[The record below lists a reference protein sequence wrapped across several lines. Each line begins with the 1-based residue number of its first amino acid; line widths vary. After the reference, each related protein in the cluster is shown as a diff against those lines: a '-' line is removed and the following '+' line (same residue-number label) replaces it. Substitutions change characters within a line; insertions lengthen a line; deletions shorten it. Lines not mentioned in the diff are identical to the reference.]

1 MASDAAAQ
9 NVPPNSTNDPI
20 KPAARFAFVDGL
32 RGLAALGIALY
43 HTWRYEPAMTTNPL
57 TYASND
63 LVRLLCR
70 EPCGRTSVVCVCRGS
85 ERPLV
90 LAEESPSAITVQSE
104 SGQRL
109 GGTPSDLPPSI
120 ASAVPV
126 TMLAASL
133 TRYRIAAAISSGRLM
148 RPNA

>member
-70 EPCGRTSVVCVCRGS
+70 EPCGRTSVVCVRRGS
-85 ERPLV
+85 ERPV
-90 LAEESPSAITVQSE
+90 VHLAEESPSAITVQARVVRDSVAHRATCRRR
-104 SGQRL
+104 SRARCQSPCWRH
-109 GGTPSDLPPSI
+109 
-120 ASAVPV
+120 
-126 TMLAASL
+126 
-133 TRYRIAAAISSGRLM
+133 R
-148 RPNA
+148 